1 MIEVKC
7 SRGNEPKIKVI
18 GIGGGGNNAIER
30 MIESGI
36 KGVEYVSVNTDIQ
49 ILDQSKANSVIQIG
63 KKLTNGFG
71 AGADPSIGE
80 AAAGENEEDIKKCI
94 EGTDLAILTCGM
106 GGGTGTGAIPVIA
119 KLCKDMGILTVAVVT
134 TPFSFENTPRM
145 KAAQSGLEKLKDCVD
160 TLLVIPNDRLLSLSE
175 KPMLLEDA
183 FMLADSVLKFTIEGM
198 TNIVYNKGIINVD
211 FNDLKTILKNKGIGH
226 FGIGTVDADKPVLD
240 AVNQAINSSF
250 LDTTVKGAENILI
263 NTCGK
268 INLISLNE
276 AINYL
281 KEVAAPNANFIWG
294 TVTDE
299 NSDPEKVIVTVIAT
313 GLSEK
318 RQESMFPG
326 FRRPEI
332 PGVNN
337 TRANIPRDNIQRDN
351 IPRVNIPR
359 TDTSWADTSWADTL
373 RADTS
378 RIDIQRAD
386 IARTDFPRSGSV
398 GVGRDTKPI
407 QIPDFLANRI
417 AK

>member
-36 KGVEYVSVNTDIQ
+36 KGVEYVSVNTDSQ
-49 ILDQSKANSVIQIG
+49 ILDQSRANSVIQIG
-63 KKLTNGFG
+63 KKLTNGYG

-145 KAAQSGLEKLKDCVD
+145 KAAQNGLEKLKDCVD
-160 TLLVIPNDRLLSLSE
+160 TLLVIPNDRLISLSE

-268 INLISLNE
+268 VNLLSLNE

-281 KEVAAPNANFIWG
+281 KQVASPNANFIWG

-299 NSDPEKVIVTVIAT
+299 NADPEKVVVTVIAT
-313 GLSEK
+313 GLPEK
-318 RQESMFPG
+318 KQDSMFPG
-326 FRRPEI
+326 FTRPEI
-332 PGVNN
+332 PGVN
-337 TRANIPRDNIQRDN
+337 IPRAN

-359 TDTSWADTSWADTL
+359 ADTSRADTL

-386 IARTDFPRSGSV
+386 IARTDFSRSGSV